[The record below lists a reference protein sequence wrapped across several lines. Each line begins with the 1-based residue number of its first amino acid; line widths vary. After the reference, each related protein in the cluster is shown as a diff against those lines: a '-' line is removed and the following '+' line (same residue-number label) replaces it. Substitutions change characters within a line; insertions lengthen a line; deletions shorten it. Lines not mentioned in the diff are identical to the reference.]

1 MERFAGKNVLLTGAA
16 TGIGRATALRLA
28 AEGARVFAVD
38 LNEAALAEL
47 ASDAVITHVADVSD
61 ETSVREAVARAA
73 TTLGGIDALVNVA
86 GIHKTTPLATLTL
99 AEFQRL
105 LDVNLLGT
113 FLFCREAMP
122 YLVASKGVVVNT
134 ASTSATHAHPFM
146 TAYAASK
153 GAVLAFSLSLAAE
166 VAPSG
171 VRVVAVSPGGVVTP
185 LMTSVAFPEGVDASF
200 YGRIMPQVGFG
211 DPEAIAGTIAYAASS
226 DGAYL
231 TGVEL
236 RVDGGSHV

>member
-1 MERFAGKNVLLTGAA
+1 MERFTGKKVLLTGAA
-16 TGIGRATALRLA
+16 TGIGRATADRLVE
-28 AEGARVFAVD
+28 EGATVFAVD
-38 LNEAALAEL
+38 VNPDLPKH
-47 ASDAVITHVADVSD
+47 DRIIPHVADVAD
-61 ETSVREAVARAA
+61 EEAVKNAVRVAA
-73 TTLGGIDALVNVA
+73 ETMGGLDVLVNVA
-86 GIHKTTPLATLTL
+86 GIHRTTPLETLTL
-99 AEFQRL
+99 ADFQRL
-105 LDVNLLGT
+105 LNVNLLGT

-122 YLVASKGVVVNT
+122 YLRESKGVVINT

-153 GAVLAFSLSLAAE
+153 GAVLSFSLSLAAE
-166 VAPSG
+166 VAPAG

-185 LMTSVAFPEGVDASF
+185 LMTSVNFPEGVDASF

-211 DPEAIAGTIAYAASS
+211 EPAAIAGTIAYAASA

>member
-28 AEGARVFAVD
+28 GEGARVLAVD
-38 LNEAALAEL
+38 LNPEIPEHAA
-47 ASDAVITHVADVSD
+47 ITPHVADVAD
-61 ETSVREAVARAA
+61 EAQVKAAVARAVEE
-73 TTLGGIDALVNVA
+73 LGGLDALINVA
-86 GIHKTTPLATLTL
+86 GVHKTTPLATLTL
-99 AEFQRL
+99 DDFRRL
-105 LDVNLLGT
+105 LEINLLGT

-122 YLVASKGVVVNT
+122 YLVERKGVVVNT

-146 TAYAASK
+146 TGYAASK
-153 GAVLAFSLSLAAE
+153 GGVLAFSLSLAAE
-166 VAPSG
+166 VAPQG

-185 LMTSVAFPEGVDASF
+185 LMTSVSFPEGVDASF

-211 DPEAIAGTIAYAASS
+211 EPEAIAGTIAYAASA

>member
-1 MERFAGKNVLLTGAA
+1 MGKNVLLTGGA
-16 TGIGRATALRLA
+16 TGIGRATARRLV

-38 LNEAALAEL
+38 VNTDMPDE
-47 ASDAVITHVADVSD
+47 VIAHVADVSD
-61 ETSVREAVARAA
+61 EEQVKAAVARAVEVM
-73 TTLGGIDALVNVA
+73 GGIDVLVNVA
-86 GIHKTTPLATLTL
+86 GIHKTTPLATLSL
-99 AEFQRL
+99 ADFRKL

-122 YLVASKGVVVNT
+122 HLAERKGVVINT

-166 VAPSG
+166 VAPQG
-171 VRVVAVSPGGVVTP
+171 VRVVAISPGGVVTP
-185 LMTSVAFPEGVDASF
+185 LLNGVTFPEDVDGSF
-200 YGRIMPQVGFG
+200 YGRILPQIGFG
-211 DPEAIAGTIAYAASS
+211 EPEAIAGTIAFAASS
-226 DGAYL
+226 DGVYL

>member
-1 MERFAGKNVLLTGAA
+1 MERFAGKKVLLTGAA

-28 AEGARVFAVD
+28 DEGATVFAVD
-38 LNEAALAEL
+38 RNAEGLADL
-47 ASDAVITHVADVSD
+47 PMKTRVADVSD
-61 ETSVREAVARAA
+61 EQSVKDAVKEAVEAM
-73 TTLGGIDALVNVA
+73 GGIDVLVNVA

-99 AEFQRL
+99 ADFQRL

-122 YLVASKGVVVNT
+122 YLKEARGVVINT
-134 ASTSATHAHPFM
+134 ASTSATHAHPLM

-153 GAVLAFSLSLAAE
+153 GAVLAFSISLAAE
-166 VAPSG
+166 VAPDG

-185 LMTSVAFPEGVDASF
+185 LMTSVSFPEGVDASF

-211 DPEAIAGTIAYAASS
+211 EPEAIAGTIAFAASS

>member
-1 MERFAGKNVLLTGAA
+1 MERFAGKRVLITGAA

-28 AEGARVFAVD
+28 EEGATVFAVD
-38 LNEAALAEL
+38 RNAEALAQL
-47 ASDAVITHVADVSD
+47 AMKTRVTDVAD
-61 ETSVREAVARAA
+61 EQSVKEAVSAA
-73 TTLGGIDALVNVA
+73 AESMGGIDVLVNVA
-86 GIHKTTPLATLTL
+86 GIHQTTPLATLTL
-99 AEFQRL
+99 AGFQRL

-122 YLVASKGVVVNT
+122 YLVEAKGVVINT

-166 VAPSG
+166 VAPDG

-185 LMTSVAFPEGVDASF
+185 LMTSVSFPEGIDASF

-211 DPEAIAGTIAYAASS
+211 EPAAIAGTIAYAASA